1 MGSIVTKPGE
11 KKYHPHTPAKV
22 MKVAK
27 REQIQ
32 LEKKRRKNVIRQ
44 PDKKRKKNCGNSQ
57 PQ

>member
-32 LEKKRRKNVIRQ
+32 LEKKRRKNVIQQ
-44 PDKKRKKNCGNSQ
+44 PNKREKNCGNSQ